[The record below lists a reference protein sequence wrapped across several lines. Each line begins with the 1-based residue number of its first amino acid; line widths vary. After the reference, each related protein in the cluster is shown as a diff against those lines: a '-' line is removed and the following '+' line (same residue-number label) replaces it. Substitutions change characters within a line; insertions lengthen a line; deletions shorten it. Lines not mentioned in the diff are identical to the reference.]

1 MRFGLHTLHTLHFI
15 CVYFCTCIHLSL
27 FRYYTYIYIHIIYV
41 YIYIRIYSCM
51 FFTEDLNLNIEYAVN
66 PTHACYQTMHMH
78 IYIYILQC
86 PFSILCACAFTYRY
100 NIYIY
105 IYIYT
110 YFSYIYTAFFI
121 CIHVAYTYT
130 FTYTSTFTSTDTSTY
145 IHLNIYMYL
154 LFLGCYAFMHSLI
167 QIYFFTFAHPSVAFK
182 NFSWKG
188 HWMLLNR
195 FVVVF
200 RDLRGR
206 KDTLDAAHNDEENMM
221 AISQHQ
227 KKDSTPAVDVGDFG
241 AECSIALVGI
251 FNCSTPK
258 KNDGH
263 YSRKYQKTLQV
274 TWKIPNMFFSVDST
288 CIHWW

>member
-1 MRFGLHTLHTLHFI
+1 MQLIPHMHVTKPCI
-15 CVYFCTCIHLSL
+15 CT
-27 FRYYTYIYIHIIYV
+27 
-41 YIYIRIYSCM
+41 
-51 FFTEDLNLNIEYAVN
+51 
-66 PTHACYQTMHMH
+66 H
-78 IYIYILQC
+78 IYIYLYTTVSV
-86 PFSILCACAFTYRY
+86 FNSLCMR
-100 NIYIY
+100 IYVQIQY

-110 YFSYIYTAFFI
+110 YIFFLYIYILLFFI
-121 CIHVAYTYT
+121 CIHVLTHIHLHIHLHLHLQIHLH
-130 FTYTSTFTSTDTSTY
+130 TY
-145 IHLNIYMYL
+145 ISIYMYL

-274 TWKIPNMFFSVDST
+274 TWKIPNMFFLLIPLASTDGKKVIYLLWFWSIICLCVRAPFLHSSWWPTSLTETLAQWSQLSVTQINTYMQACMHT
-288 CIHWW
+288 CIHR

>member
-1 MRFGLHTLHTLHFI
+1 MHVTKPCI
-15 CVYFCTCIHLSL
+15 C
-27 FRYYTYIYIHIIYV
+27 
-41 YIYIRIYSCM
+41 
-51 FFTEDLNLNIEYAVN
+51 
-66 PTHACYQTMHMH
+66 
-78 IYIYILQC
+78 
-86 PFSILCACAFTYRY
+86 
-100 NIYIY
+100 IYIY
-105 IYIYT
+105 IYLYLYITVSIFNSLCMRIYVQIQYIYIHT
-110 YFSYIYTAFFI
+110 YIHIFLIYIYTVFFI
-121 CIHVAYTYT
+121 CIHVHTHIHLHT
-130 FTYTSTFTSTDTSTY
+130 HLHIHLHIHIHTY
-145 IHLNIYMYL
+145 ISIYMCL

-167 QIYFFTFAHPSVAFK
+167 QIYFFTFTYAHPSVAFK

-200 RDLRGR
+200 RDLCGR

-251 FNCSTPK
+251 LNYSTPK

-274 TWKIPNMFFSVDST
+274 TWKIPNMFFLLIPLAST
-288 CIHWW
+288 DGKKVIYLLWFWSIICVCVRAPFLHSSWWPTS